1 MQGSRCAKILEDTQ
15 RVTECSLE
23 STVSTW
29 YCEAEDTAGLLFTV
43 LSSAVVL
50 ILMRS
55 DHLQMSLT
63 REGLSMSLPMQ
74 TRSQQLVLLVM
85 VISKNK
91 GLKLCVVR
99 AVALPGVSHKQ
110 CNSSP
115 SWYAPET
122 ETARFP
128 GRQLHSHLLPFHPIS
143 AKRIHPLK
151 GMKKSKHLY
160 STLAFT
166 WQERMGEG
174 VRISFSCSV

>member
-91 GLKLCVVR
+91 GLKLCVIR
-99 AVALPGVSHKQ
+99 DVALPGVSHKQ

-143 AKRIHPLK
+143 AQRIHPLK
-151 GMKKSKHLY
+151 GLKKSKHLY